1 MWTDW
6 KLVGLGCSLLYIRF
20 GRSVHACVR
29 TAKLAVPAWCWMIT
43 HFINSVP
50 GGVDWQQ
57 ACRRF
62 VRPLPPRSGSMS
74 LRVPAKRWACACRLV
89 CTLHWADVSMWR
101 ERERECE
108 RAVLHACTA
117 LHCSQSSFVVA
128 DAAARGRP
136 ILSSLSSLCLSE
148 CCWIEEDRGDAAE
161 VW

>member
-1 MWTDW
+1 VIIVCGLIGSWWDW
-6 KLVGLGCSLLYIRF
+6 AVRYYIFGLADPF
-20 GRSVHACVR
+20 
-29 TAKLAVPAWCWMIT
+29 T
-43 HFINSVP
+43 
-50 GGVDWQQ
+50 Q
-57 ACRRF
+57 ACLS
-62 VRPLPPRSGSMS
+62 VCLQNDG
-74 LRVPAKRWACACRLV
+74 PAHVV
-89 CTLHWADVSMWR
+89 CTGRCFDV
-101 ERERECE
+101 ERERVRE